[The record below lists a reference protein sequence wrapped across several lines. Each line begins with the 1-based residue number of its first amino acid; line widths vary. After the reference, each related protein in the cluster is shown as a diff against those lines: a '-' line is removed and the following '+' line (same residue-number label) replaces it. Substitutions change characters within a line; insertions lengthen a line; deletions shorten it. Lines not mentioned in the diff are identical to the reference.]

1 MKNLAELVLDWAKAD
16 DAISHDG
23 WDGGELEAWLDNTK
37 EAMVSAAEE
46 IVSGKKAVVCTS
58 EETVS
63 EKKDCELREL
73 VLRTIGDSENIGI
86 SMMKRPSLR
95 NDSAPVV
102 AKVRLICKGGDGKM
116 KNAHIPFE
124 LTFTELCAML
134 CVISGISE
142 TAIIASGM
150 DPGLVRTLTVAH
162 EDGDYVFRVDLDGCG
177 AYCDHAYARVGHQE
191 AYVIARSI
199 EGALPHVIFGL

>member
-16 DAISHDG
+16 DAISHEG
-23 WDGGELEAWLDNTK
+23 WDGGELEQAWESAKENMVK
-37 EAMVSAAEE
+37 EANDVIRDVEP
-46 IVSGKKAVVCTS
+46 
-58 EETVS
+58 
-63 EKKDCELREL
+63 REL
-73 VLRTIGDSENIGI
+73 EVRATGNSESIGI

-95 NDSAPVV
+95 NDSASVV

-150 DPGLVRTLTVAH
+150 DPGIVRTLTIAH
-162 EDGDYVFRVDLDGCG
+162 EDGDYVFRVDSDGYG

-191 AYVIARSI
+191 AYVVAKAI

>member
-16 DAISHDG
+16 DAISHEG
-23 WDGGELEAWLDNTK
+23 WDGGELEQAWESAKENMVK
-37 EAMVSAAEE
+37 EANDVIRDVEP
-46 IVSGKKAVVCTS
+46 
-58 EETVS
+58 
-63 EKKDCELREL
+63 REL
-73 VLRTIGDSENIGI
+73 EVRATGNSESIGI

-95 NDSAPVV
+95 NDSASVV

-150 DPGLVRTLTVAH
+150 DPGLVRTLTIAH
-162 EDGDYVFRVDLDGCG
+162 EDGDYVFRVDLDGYG
-177 AYCDHAYARVGHQE
+177 ACCDHAYARVGHQE
-191 AYVIARSI
+191 AYVMAKAI